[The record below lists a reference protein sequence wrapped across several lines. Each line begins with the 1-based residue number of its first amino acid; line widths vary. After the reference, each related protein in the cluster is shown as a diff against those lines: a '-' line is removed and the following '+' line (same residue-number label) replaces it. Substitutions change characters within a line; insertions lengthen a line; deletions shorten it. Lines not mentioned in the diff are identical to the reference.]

1 MPTKEEFTFLSKNGK
16 TQIHAVRWLP
26 DTTEYRAVLQITH
39 GMIEYIDR
47 YDAFASYLAS
57 LGFLVVGHDHLGH
70 GASVE
75 TEKDWGY
82 FADQPSDTVIADMNT
97 LRSLT
102 AKEHPGLPY
111 FMLGHSMGSYMLRKY
126 LSIYGTGLA
135 GAVIMGTGYIPDS
148 QVKIAIR
155 AVTASAKI
163 HGWDYHSD
171 LVRKLTFGKP
181 YHRYDLTGA
190 DAGNS
195 WLTKD
200 EKIVRL
206 RFPITRISGCLRQSI
221 LTTGRRISQRSRK
234 RFLCFWFPARMIR
247 SEIWE
252 RACSMYTKNIRKRV
266 FWIPAANFMRT
277 TGMRY

>member
-26 DTTEYRAVLQITH
+26 DTAEYRAVLQITH

-200 EKIVRL
+200 EKIV
-206 RFPITRISGCLRQSI
+206 
-221 LTTGRRISQRSRK
+221 K
-234 RFLCFWFPARMIR
+234 AYY
-247 SEIWE
+247 SE
-252 RACSMYTKNIRKRV
+252 MYVYV
-266 FWIPAANFMRT
+266 FQ
-277 TGMRY
+277 